1 MAEMKPVPDT
11 LSPCVRLFIE
21 LLLHKEDAPPPS
33 RSQTRIELGK
43 TVESDAAKY
52 TPLRIVTYQAR
63 NEALCT
69 S

>member
-1 MAEMKPVPDT
+1 MAEVKPVPDT

-21 LLLHKEDAPPPS
+21 LLLHKEDDPPPS
-33 RSQTRIELGK
+33 KSRTRIESGK
-43 TVESDAAKY
+43 TGESGAAKC